1 MAKQIWK
8 KRINETSVPLD
19 AVGVSLQD
27 QEISLFGKFTFF
39 RRLKS
44 KFEFY
49 TREYITSLVCVR
61 EFA

>member
-1 MAKQIWK
+1 MEKEEKQDI
-8 KRINETSVPLD
+8 RSTLD

-27 QEISLFGKFTFF
+27 QEISLFEKFTFF

-49 TREYITSLVCVR
+49 TREYKTFLVCVR